1 VRDEF
6 ASLPL
11 GRLLD
16 DLASPDPSPA
26 SGPATAVVVAM
37 AAGLLAMGA
46 RGSAHVWAEAR
57 GVAAQAIALRRRA
70 VALAAEVEE
79 AYRVALTVLETP
91 PGESAEERDLAIAAA
106 LGRASAVPL
115 EIARHAVDVA
125 VLGALVAE
133 RAEPRW
139 HGDSVSAVLL
149 AEGAARAAA
158 NLVEINLT
166 AGPRDPRLEEAKTL
180 VDDADAT
187 ARRALAARWGE
198 LH

>member
-16 DLASPDPSPA
+16 DLASAEPSPA
-26 SGPATAVVVAM
+26 SGSVTAVVVAM
-37 AAGLLAMGA
+37 AAGLIAMGA
-46 RGSAHVWAEAR
+46 RGSAHAWTEAR
-57 GVAAQAIALRRRA
+57 GVAAQAIALRQRA
-70 VALAAEVEE
+70 VTLAAEVDE
-79 AYRVALTVLETP
+79 AYRAALMVLEAP
-91 PGESAEERDLAIAAA
+91 PGGSAEARDFAIAGA
-106 LGRASAVPL
+106 LRRASAVPL
-115 EIARHAVDVA
+115 EIARRAVDVA

-139 HGDSVSAVLL
+139 HGDCVSAVLL

-187 ARRALAARWGE
+187 ARRVLAARWEE